1 MDQQQYYY
9 PAPPFVLDSFS
20 KPDTAWNNNMS
31 CFSFTT
37 TDHDQ
42 LTNFSSIF
50 PDPGPDPDHETYDLH
65 HQEIPF
71 QIHESTT
78 TRPPLHH
85 KTCTTNEYHHPTS
98 SLTMVVH
105 ELGSSSTNTHPMEK
119 VKRDQVVKNRTR
131 DSHQERKKRFSKKQK
146 KVTVEV
152 PSGYVHARARRG
164 QATDSHSLA
173 ERVRRQK
180 ISVRMKLLQSLV
192 PGCDKMIGKALILD
206 ETVRYVMTLQSQ
218 VQFLADKFSSLNP
231 MLNNDFEI
239 MNFNTNPVVQEKT
252 RIQDF
257 DQLQPPVLE
266 SSSTQLLHQEQSSNI
281 VTFHDNCNL
290 LRGGTDE
297 GSGRKQELVNEY
309 GGLHN
314 LHSF

>member
-9 PAPPFVLDSFS
+9 PAPPFVLDSLIE
-20 KPDTAWNNNMS
+20 PDTTLNNNMS
-31 CFSFTT
+31 CFTT
-37 TDHDQ
+37 TNHDQ

-50 PDPGPDPDHETYDLH
+50 PQPDPVHETYDLH

-98 SLTMVVH
+98 SSTMVVH
-105 ELGSSSTNTHPMEK
+105 ELGCSSNTHPPEK
-119 VKRDQVVKNRTR
+119 VEREGRSTSGTIMRNHGEDQ
-131 DSHQERKKRFSKKQK
+131 RKKRFAKKQK
-146 KVTVEV
+146 KVCVEV
-152 PSGYVHARARRG
+152 PSGYVHVRARRG

-180 ISVRMKLLQSLV
+180 ISVRMNLLQSLV
-192 PGCDKMIGKALILD
+192 PGCDKMTGKALILD
-206 ETVRYVMTLQSQ
+206 EIIRYVMNLQSQ

-252 RIQDF
+252 RILDF

-266 SSSTQLLHQEQSSNI
+266 SSSTQLLHQEQSSNT
-281 VTFHDNCNL
+281 VTFHNTCILDFEQPQPPVRVDIYWL
-290 LRGGTDE
+290 
-297 GSGRKQELVNEY
+297 
-309 GGLHN
+309 
-314 LHSF
+314 